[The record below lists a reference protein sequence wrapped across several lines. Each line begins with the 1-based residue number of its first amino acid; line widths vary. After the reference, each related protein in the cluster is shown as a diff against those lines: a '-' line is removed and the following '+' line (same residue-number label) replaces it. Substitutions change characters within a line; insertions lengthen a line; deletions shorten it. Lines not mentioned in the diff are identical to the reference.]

1 MLEPNAYNFFL
12 KNFISNF
19 HFNRTRRIYV
29 FLLIL
34 FSLPFF
40 RFVNSIHSYYVS
52 GWLISG
58 FLVFLIPNKYFNS
71 KNLILAVL
79 FFILSFFSSGD
90 FDINLLPLVLIF
102 CLFFSIDFDSL
113 ISANILRKSSEL
125 AFVILS
131 IFLFLN
137 LILDH
142 LSHVGNS
149 VDAFYKI
156 KFVSSRNMIFEYYS
170 LLMVIHTNLTKNRK
184 TLIYHLIGIFLCL
197 IFLSKCALLVFI
209 ISLINLTWKKRK
221 DAFFRS
227 IIKNLLIPLTFIFIS
242 INIINT
248 INYYSNKTEYL
259 IGFEK
264 RNAHFKELDII
275 FQLNSKYSSTNL
287 RKDIYKGSNRMYS
300 VNGLGIGNWKL
311 VYNCINEIKNN
322 EILRRAHNE
331 IIRYVSELGIFSI
344 IPFFIF
350 IINIKYLYPLL
361 PLFLF
366 SYPTE
371 RAEFLS
377 ILLLIP
383 QKKYFV
389 NISVNKTLVLLIK
402 IISILLIVIWT
413 RVNYLQY
420 DIISRYGNYSSLSN
434 LEKKILNIS
443 KRDFLLNP
451 TETLIL
457 KDLKYPEKEKKELIK
472 KIKESKKCELIQ
484 FKNRNSKMFN
494 K

>member
-1 MLEPNAYNFFL
+1 NFFL

-248 INYYSNKTEYL
+248 IN
-259 IGFEK
+259 
-264 RNAHFKELDII
+264 
-275 FQLNSKYSSTNL
+275 
-287 RKDIYKGSNRMYS
+287 
-300 VNGLGIGNWKL
+300 
-311 VYNCINEIKNN
+311 
-322 EILRRAHNE
+322 
-331 IIRYVSELGIFSI
+331 
-344 IPFFIF
+344 
-350 IINIKYLYPLL
+350 
-361 PLFLF
+361 
-366 SYPTE
+366 
-371 RAEFLS
+371 
-377 ILLLIP
+377 
-383 QKKYFV
+383 
-389 NISVNKTLVLLIK
+389 
-402 IISILLIVIWT
+402 
-413 RVNYLQY
+413 
-420 DIISRYGNYSSLSN
+420 
-434 LEKKILNIS
+434 
-443 KRDFLLNP
+443 
-451 TETLIL
+451 
-457 KDLKYPEKEKKELIK
+457 
-472 KIKESKKCELIQ
+472 
-484 FKNRNSKMFN
+484 
-494 K
+494 